1 MMELVAI
8 GTIRSPYTTPEDAP
22 RQGRLNDVE
31 SEIEVYPAY
40 AEGLEGLEGCERL
53 VVLYWLDRADRSLL
67 RATPPGQTH
76 SRGVFSTRSPHR
88 PNPIALSVVD
98 LLAIRGRTLRVQGL
112 EALDGSPLLD
122 LKPYLPLIEIP
133 GKPGR

>member
-8 GTIRSPYTTPEDAP
+8 GTIRSPYTTPDDAP
-22 RQGRLNDVE
+22 RQGWLNDVE

-40 AEGLEGLEGCERL
+40 AEGLEDLEGCDRL

-67 RATPPGQTH
+67 RATPPGQTR

-98 LLAIRGRTLRVQGL
+98 LLAIKGTTLRVQGL

-122 LKPYLPLIEIP
+122 LKPSLPLIEIP
-133 GKPGR
+133 GKSRR